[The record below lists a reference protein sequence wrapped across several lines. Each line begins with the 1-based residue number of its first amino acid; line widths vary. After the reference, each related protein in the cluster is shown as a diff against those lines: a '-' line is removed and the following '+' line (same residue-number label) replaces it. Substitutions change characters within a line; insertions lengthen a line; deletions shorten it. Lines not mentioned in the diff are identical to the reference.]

1 MAWYDVFDSEDD
13 NYTGDDGWGITYDG
27 FDDNEYYD
35 TTDLGYWNDSDP
47 WADSYSDQLDADY
60 AAGDTS
66 WYDNLGSEKL
76 GLGGQFNNALN
87 KYAGKG
93 TFAGGLLGGKDGSV
107 TGQDLGTYLGA
118 GIGAYRQDKANDR
131 YNEMMQPM
139 TDLYKSQ
146 AADVA
151 QRRANRGT
159 NIASEFDTA
168 MGMMQPSWDR
178 ADQRDANLAQ
188 HQGVTQSSA
197 NAWNK
202 AASEQR
208 RDLTKLYT
216 QQQIEKSYDDRTGVL
231 GGQLS
236 NPWNKE
242 YGQRQQNPYLNMGI
256 QGLMG
261 ELN

>member
-1 MAWYDVFDSEDD
+1 MDIDWDMYFDEDD
-13 NYTGDDGWGITYDG
+13 YTSSGGANNTYDEFAE
-27 FDDNEYYD
+27 FDDYD
-35 TTDLGYWNDSDP
+35 YDYGDLSRNDSDYISP
-47 WADSYSDQLDADY
+47 YESPYQQASGYEDASLGDY
-60 AAGDTS
+60 YNTGGLIGAGS
-66 WYDNLGSEKL
+66 SL
-76 GLGGQFNNALN
+76 LN
-87 KYAGKG
+87 KYSGKG
-93 TFAGGLLGGKDGSV
+93 TLAGGLLGGADGRLS
-107 TGQDLGTYLGA
+107 GQDLGTYLGA

-159 NIASEFDTA
+159 NIASEFDIA

-178 ADQRDANLAQ
+178 ADQKDANLAQ

-236 NPWNKE
+236 NPWTKE

-261 ELN
+261 EIN